1 MRKRKLSIIANIY
14 VTPPTIHKKQRTYFC
29 RRKHQVLQFLLYH
42 RIPINGN
49 KIGKPL
55 SNEPPIE
62 EPGYRRP
69 TLSKAAD
76 YFRIKSR
83 LTVGNWWKQKN
94 QSWQSGG

>member
-14 VTPPTIHKKQRTYFC
+14 VIPPVIHKEQRTYFR
-29 RRKHQVLQFLLYH
+29 RRKQQVLQFLLYH

-49 KIGKPL
+49 KVGRSL

-62 EPGYRRP
+62 EPGYKRSI
-69 TLSKAAD
+69 LSKAAD

-83 LTVGNWWKQKN
+83 LIIGN
-94 QSWQSGG
+94 